1 MAAAS
6 DDNHPMLRAVRELI
20 PTIRAA
26 AGEIERARRLTPEI
40 VDALKAA
47 GVFRMAMPRE
57 WGGPEVDLLTQT
69 RIIETLAYA
78 DGSTGWCAMIN
89 SDGGY
94 YSAFLDQSVAREI
107 FHDLDAPTASSLV
120 FSGDAIAVDGGYR
133 VSGRWPFCSGCQ
145 HSQWFVGMCNVVEN
159 GAPRLNEKGYPER
172 RFCFMSMAEGEILDT
187 WHTTG
192 LRGSGSNDFAVKELF
207 IPEER
212 SCVVWPRMRRS
223 GPLYSYP
230 LLFAYN
236 LPGVTLGIAQNAI
249 DTFVETA
256 ARKQTTMSNLT
267 GQKVMLREEAYVQSA
282 VARAEAMVGSAR
294 CYLYETMGSL
304 WQSLVDGVQPSVT
317 QRARFRIAIVNA
329 HETSVEAVQSL
340 YKCYG
345 GASVYASGPFD
356 RCLRDVLT
364 INQHTMNSLKL
375 YETAGKVLLGMELR
389 DPLF

>member
-6 DDNHPMLRAVRELI
+6 DENHPTLQAVRALI
-20 PTIRAA
+20 PKIRAA

-57 WGGPEVDLLTQT
+57 WGGPEIDLLTQT

-78 DGSTGWCAMIN
+78 DGSVGWCAMIN

-94 YSAFLDQSVAREI
+94 FGAFLDQNVAREM
-107 FHDLDAPTASSLV
+107 FRDLDAPAASSLV
-120 FSGDAIAVDGGYR
+120 FSGEAAAVSGGYR

-145 HSQWFVGMCNVVEN
+145 HSQWLVGMCNVVEK
-159 GAPRLNEKGYPER
+159 GAPRLNAKGYPER
-172 RFCFMSMAEGEILDT
+172 RFCYIPITEGEILDT
-187 WHTTG
+187 WYTTG

-207 IPEER
+207 VPEER
-212 SCVVWPRMRRS
+212 SCVVWPEIQRPE
-223 GPLYSYP
+223 PLYAYP

-249 DTFVETA
+249 DTFVEAA

-267 GQKVMLREEAYVQSA
+267 GRKVMLREEAYVQSA
-282 VARAEAMVGSAR
+282 VAQAEAMVGSAR
-294 CYLYETMGSL
+294 CYMYETLGEL
-304 WQSLVDGVQPSVT
+304 WQSLLDGGQPSVR
-317 QRARFRIAIVNA
+317 QRARLRIAIVNA
-329 HETSVEAVQSL
+329 HKASVEAVESL
-340 YKCYG
+340 YKCHG

>member
-1 MAAAS
+1 MAVAI
-6 DDNHPMLRAVRELI
+6 DENHPTLQAVRALI

-26 AGEIERARRLTPEI
+26 ADEIERARRLTPEV
-40 VDALKAA
+40 VDALKTA

-78 DGSTGWCAMIN
+78 DGSVGWCAMIN

-94 YSAFLDQSVAREI
+94 FGAFLDQAVAREM
-107 FHDLDAPTASSLV
+107 FRDLDAPAASSLV
-120 FSGDAIAVDGGYR
+120 FSGEAVAVKGGYR
-133 VSGRWPFCSGCQ
+133 VNGRWPFCSGCQ
-145 HSQWFVGMCNVVEN
+145 HSRWFVGMCNVAEN
-159 GAPRLNEKGYPER
+159 GAPRLNPRGYPER
-172 RFCFMSMAEGEILDT
+172 RFCYIPIEQGEILDT
-187 WHTTG
+187 WYTTG
-192 LRGSGSNDFAVKELF
+192 LRGSGSNDIAVKDLF
-207 IPEER
+207 VPEER
-212 SCVVWPRMRRS
+212 SCVVWPAAQRKE
-223 GPLYSYP
+223 PLYIYP

-236 LPGVTLGIAQNAI
+236 LPGVTLGIARNAI
-249 DTFVETA
+249 DTFIEMA

-267 GQKVMLREEAYVQSA
+267 GQKVMLREENYVQAA
-282 VARAEAMVGSAR
+282 VAQAEAMVGSAR
-294 CYLYETMGSL
+294 CYMYETMGEL
-304 WQSLVDGVQPSVT
+304 WQSLLDGAQPST
-317 QRARFRIAIVNA
+317 RQRACFRLALVNA
-329 HETSVEAVQSL
+329 HKASVEAVELL

-345 GASVYASGPFD
+345 GAAVYASGPFD